1 MKPAPPTIC
10 AAAVLAALCPLR
22 GADAPAQTPEE
33 VCERFDRFCGE
44 HFRAEAEPEVYATFG
59 RDLKI
64 DPAGQWRYVSETSAC
79 LAWQTNLRA
88 RSHVEYGPTTKYGR
102 RTRAGGRP
110 FSVHVHYLRDLKP
123 DAAYHYRFVCV
134 DERGNKVVG
143 ADATLTTR
151 RLAAAVRVPGD
162 LPGPAYVLDR
172 PNTTYLV
179 TKDIT
184 ADSTAFNI
192 AADGVTLDLGG
203 HTVTYDAKA
212 GAADPT
218 ADERLY
224 GWHASQR
231 PCGIRTADGRRRIR
245 IVNGRVRQGAGRG
258 TSRPSGYNPIFLRR
272 PRETEVAGMT
282 IEWSGSQVTGLMVNN
297 AYSGVE
303 LHHNVL
309 TDMGTELYNRHRGL
323 DAIAFQIGRENDETA
338 RCHHNL
344 VQRTRHRGLLVTA
357 NCDIYSNEIYID
369 SYATN
374 SYGVMYYDNRGAR
387 KLAIRHN
394 RIFGT
399 GFHPIGIGSGQGW
412 SDVEVRA
419 NYIQMQGTSQ
429 QWRWRGGAGG
439 GDPGAAEGTAVYPVN
454 GIRLQDPRSNIVHR
468 DNVVVVKGSGESC
481 VMRGLWLVP
490 EEKAGEGIVFRNNRV
505 KLLAQD
511 GKATGY
517 AVSAG
522 GTPRTQDIATITLE
536 GNRLASNLVNVQ
548 FGDNYGCGGKYRFVS
563 NTFARLDGDARYRTF
578 RLGWKGWKYE
588 TFGHAFIDS
597 KFEGGADYDSV
608 SFDGAARGRYDFS
621 VAWRLV
627 VHTDPGA
634 EVVIADRTHAEVFS
648 GRAGPDGKATAAL
661 VQHTYRRGGKTP
673 HTPHTVTV
681 SAGGRATTQ
690 EVVMNADRE
699 VRISPSSQP
708 PAGP

>member
-1 MKPAPPTIC
+1 MRPAPPTIC
-10 AAAVLAALCPLR
+10 AAAVLAAICAL
-22 GADAPAQTPEE
+22 GGTSASAQTPELT
-33 VCERFDRFCGE
+33 CRAFGKFCGE
-44 HFRAEAEPEVYATFG
+44 HFGAEKEPEIYAMFG

-64 DPAGQWRYVSETSAC
+64 DPAGEWRYVSETSAC
-79 LAWQTNLRA
+79 LAWQTNLPA
-88 RSHVEYGPTTKYGR
+88 RGRVEYGPTTKYGR
-102 RTRAGGRP
+102 SSSPAEGF
-110 FSVHVHYLRDLKP
+110 FSIHVHYLRDLEP
-123 DAAYHYRFVCV
+123 NTTYHCRFVCV
-134 DERGNKVVG
+134 DERGNKAAG

-151 RLAAAVRVPGD
+151 RMPAAVRVPGD
-162 LPGPAYVLDR
+162 LSGPAYVLDR
-172 PNTTYLV
+172 PNATYLV
-179 TKDIT
+179 TEDVA

-203 HTVTYDAKA
+203 HTVTYDARA

-224 GWHASQR
+224 GWHAAQR
-231 PCGIRTADGRRRIR
+231 PCGIRTADGRRRVR
-245 IVNGRVRQGAGRG
+245 IVNGRIRQGSGGGA
-258 TSRPSGYNPIFLRR
+258 SKPAGYNPIFLRR
-272 PRETEVAGMT
+272 PRETQVAGVT
-282 IEWSGSQVTGLMVNN
+282 IEWSGSQVTGLVVNN

-303 LHHNVL
+303 VHHNVL
-309 TDMGTELYNRHRGL
+309 TDMGTELHDRHRGL
-323 DAIAFQIGRENDETA
+323 DAIAFQIGRENDKTA

-344 VQRTRHRGLLVTA
+344 IRRTRHRGLLVTA
-357 NCDIYSNEIYID
+357 NCDIHSNEIYVD

-387 KLAIRHN
+387 KLAIHDN

-439 GDPGAAEGTAVYPVN
+439 GDPGAAEHAAIYPVN

-468 DNVVVVKGSGESC
+468 DNVVVVKGRGEGC

-490 EEKAGEGIVFRNNRV
+490 EEKAGEGIVFRNNRI

-522 GTPRTQDIATITLE
+522 GTPRTQEIATITLE
-536 GNRLASNLVNVQ
+536 GNTIASNLVNVQ
-548 FGDNYGCGGKYRFVS
+548 FGDNYSCGGKYVFVS
-563 NTFARLDGDARYRTF
+563 NTFARLAGDARYRTF

-588 TFGHAFIDS
+588 TFGHMLIDS
-597 KFEGGADYDSV
+597 KFEGGAGCDSV
-608 SFDGAARGRYDFS
+608 SFDGAAGGRYDFS
-621 VAWRLV
+621 
-627 VHTDPGA
+627 
-634 EVVIADRTHAEVFS
+634 
-648 GRAGPDGKATAAL
+648 
-661 VQHTYRRGGKTP
+661 
-673 HTPHTVTV
+673 
-681 SAGGRATTQ
+681 
-690 EVVMNADRE
+690 
-699 VRISPSSQP
+699 
-708 PAGP
+708 

>member
-1 MKPAPPTIC
+1 MRPAPLTIW
-10 AAAVLAALCPLR
+10 AAAILAALCPLR
-22 GADAPAQTPEE
+22 SPSASAQTPELIY
-33 VCERFDRFCGE
+33 RQFSKFCGE

-79 LAWQTNLRA
+79 LAWQTNLPA
-88 RSHVEYGPTTKYGR
+88 RGCVEYGPTAKYGR
-102 RTRAGGRP
+102 RTRPAERP
-110 FSVHVHYLRDLKP
+110 FSIHVHHLRHLKP
-123 DAAYHYRFVCV
+123 DTTYHYRFVCV
-134 DERGNKVVG
+134 DERDNEVVG
-143 ADATLTTR
+143 ADSTLATR
-151 RLAAAVRVPGD
+151 RLTAVRVPGD
-162 LPGPAYVLDR
+162 LSGPAYVLDR

-179 TKDIT
+179 TKDIA

-218 ADERLY
+218 ADERRY
-224 GWHASQR
+224 GWHAAQR

-258 TSRPSGYNPIFLRR
+258 TSKPSGYNPIFLRR

-303 LHHNVL
+303 VHHNVL
-309 TDMGTELYNRHRGL
+309 TDMGTKLYNRHRGL
-323 DAIAFQIGRENDETA
+323 DAIAFQIGRENDKTA

-344 VQRTRHRGLLVTA
+344 IKRTRHRGVLATA
-357 NCDIYSNEIYID
+357 NCDVHHNEIYLD

-387 KLAIRHN
+387 KLTIHHN

-439 GDPGAAEGTAVYPVN
+439 GDPGAAEGAAIYPVN
-454 GIRLQDPRSNIVHR
+454 GIRLQDARSNIVHS

-490 EEKAGEGIVFRNNRV
+490 EERAGEGIVFRNNRV

-511 GKATGY
+511 GKAGGY
-517 AVSAG
+517 AISAG
-522 GTPRTQDIATITLE
+522 GTTRTQSIATITLE
-536 GNRLASNLVNVQ
+536 GNRVASNLVNVQ
-548 FGDNYGCGGKYRFVS
+548 FGDNYSCGGKYRFVS
-563 NTFARLDGDARYRTF
+563 NTFARLGGDARYRTF

-588 TFGHAFIDS
+588 TFGHVLIDS
-597 KFEGGADYDSV
+597 KFEGGAGYGSV
-608 SFDGAARGRYDFS
+608 SFDGAGRGRYGFS
-621 VAWRLV
+621 VAWRLLI
-627 VHTDPGA
+627 HTDPGA
-634 EVVIADRTHAEVFS
+634 AVTIADRTGAEVFT
-648 GRAGPDGKATAAL
+648 GTAGPDGKAAAVL
-661 VQHTYRRGGKTP
+661 VQHTYRRSGKTP

-690 EVVMNADRE
+690 EVVMNANRE
-699 VRISPSSQP
+699 VRISPSSHP
-708 PAGP
+708 PPGP